1 MGIICCSWLMTDY
14 TMRVRTMY
22 QGYIERVDA
31 FFDQL
36 IPLVTELQFTRGNGA
51 IIAVQVPN
59 PFYRSR
65 KCYINSILNGGFR
78 DKVENEYGAFGVGD
92 NPRDTEYLIHLRD
105 EMIRLGVVELFFTSD
120 TPSNSG
126 QLGAIPGGSLILF
139 S

>member
-65 KCYINSILNGGFR
+65 KCYINSILNGGFHN
-78 DKVENEYGAFGVGD
+78 KVENEYGAFGYGD
-92 NPRDTEYLIHLRD
+92 QPRDKVYLKHLRD
-105 EMIRLGVVELFFTSD
+105 KMTALGIESMYLTSD
-120 TPSNSG
+120 DPTATHDW
-126 QLGAIPGGSLILF
+126 GAIDGGTGR
-139 S
+139 

>member
-1 MGIICCSWLMTDY
+1 M
-14 TMRVRTMY
+14 
-22 QGYIERVDA
+22 
-31 FFDQL
+31 
-36 IPLVTELQFTRGNGA
+36 
-51 IIAVQVPN
+51 
-59 PFYRSR
+59 
-65 KCYINSILNGGFR
+65 
-78 DKVENEYGAFGVGD
+78 ENEYGAFGVGD